1 MFLRKLYEAINNQ
14 DPHDEFNS
22 IDKRIN
28 GMYDRDQK
36 MKAKYEERSDMEL
49 NGVNNKILRLQL
61 RARLEDLNNLFKKN
75 EERDSA
81 DRSTRFSC
89 SDNKN
94 LTIPGTKCATSIAY
108 NSKQPCYYICDP
120 ESSKIIV
127 FLADFTEK
135 REFLLDCRLEG
146 PRYIQCISHEKFIF
160 ISHELGVA
168 RVDISDGKIDSTHK
182 VEPLEAKPRDRVED
196 FISPCLAANEPHG
209 ILFILDR
216 FSHNSDQ
223 KLRRIFVYNVAYRE
237 YDVEFIPVIEV
248 SPEMK
253 ENYSPIITDMNFRQY
268 NPEQQQLLILAYRPS
283 PFLLIYTIGKKEFT
297 FLHPPFL
304 LRKCEPCFI
313 ASYLNYALISS
324 PKAEKSITKIND
336 QKEDENE
343 KCKLLNI
350 KNTQAILLHAGE
362 KAIITAIEGDNCV
375 IYSWEGITK

>member
-1 MFLRKLYEAINNQ
+1 MINNQ
-14 DPHDEFNS
+14 NPHDAFNS
-22 IDKRIN
+22 IHERIN
-28 GMYDRDQK
+28 DMYDKDKK
-36 MKAKYEERSDMEL
+36 MKTMYEERSDMEL
-49 NGVNNKILRLQL
+49 NGVNKILCLQL
-61 RARLEDLNNLFKKN
+61 RTRLEDLNNLFKKN
-75 EERDSA
+75 EERDS
-81 DRSTRFSC
+81 DFRSTRFSC

-168 RVDISDGKIDSTHK
+168 RVDISDGKIESKHK
-182 VEPLEAKPRDRVED
+182 AEPLEAKPIRDRVED

-237 YDVEFIPVIEV
+237 YNDEFIPVLRLQV
-248 SPEMK
+248 LSEMK

-268 NPEQQQLLILAYRPS
+268 NPEQQQLLILAYLPS

-297 FLHPPFL
+297 VHPPFL

-336 QKEDENE
+336 EKEDENE